1 MNEDPHKEQPLS
13 PTRLRRRPDPMA
25 GTWENEVVPLLK
37 TASSLRPIDIIRQL
51 SNRCPQIN
59 AGTRRTLERRIRQWR
74 ITNTASSDA
83 SRLPVRSTSEEA
95 ASAPATFSFL
105 RAAHQGVL
113 LQIDLPYDAKSHD
126 SIRDILEN
134 CKSAR
139 LSQRNKAMLALALVC
154 RLPLRHLVQY
164 PVASS
169 PSLYRWKHIFEIFGF
184 KALMRPIS
192 RERLRCQ
199 DPNLEKMTLLSG

>member
-13 PTRLRRRPDPMA
+13 PTRLRRRPHPMA

-51 SNRCPQIN
+51 SNRYPHIN
-59 AGTRRTLERRIRQWR
+59 ARTRRTLERRIRQWR

-83 SRLPVRSTSEEA
+83 SRLPVRSTSEE
-95 ASAPATFSFL
+95 
-105 RAAHQGVL
+105 HQGVL

-169 PSLYRWKHIFEIFGF
+169 ASLYRWKRIFEIFGF

-199 DPNLEKMTLLSG
+199 DPNFRPPDIADFEG